1 MIHTERLL
9 VLMGIIR
16 SSCGSIKWNTITGNY
31 VGELPKDM
39 IVYKYLENYGNIR
52 NHGNRDAVNY
62 GYLDAFNKLI

>member
-1 MIHTERLL
+1 
-9 VLMGIIR
+9 
-16 SSCGSIKWNTITGNY
+16 
-31 VGELPKDM
+31 M